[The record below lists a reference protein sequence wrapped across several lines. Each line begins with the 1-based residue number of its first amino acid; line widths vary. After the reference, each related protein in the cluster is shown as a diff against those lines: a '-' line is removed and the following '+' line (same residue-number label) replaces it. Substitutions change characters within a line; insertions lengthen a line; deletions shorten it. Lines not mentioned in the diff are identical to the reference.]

1 MLGCDMMMNC
11 VNSYYQRVSIK
22 EIKNHPWF
30 LKNLPR
36 ELTEPAQAIYY
47 RKENPSFSSLQSV
60 EDIMKIVEQAKIP
73 PPVSRSIGG
82 FGWGGEEEEEVK
94 EYVEGEEEDEEDEYE
109 KRVKEAH
116 ASGEVNVS

>member
-1 MLGCDMMMNC
+1 MKNLTIKTFFIL
-11 VNSYYQRVSIK
+11 QRISIK

-47 RKENPSFSSLQSV
+47 RKENPTFSLQTV
-60 EDIMKIVEQAKIP
+60 EEIMKIVEEAKVP

-82 FGWGGEEEEEVK
+82 FGWGGEEDGDE
-94 EYVEGEEEDEEDEYE
+94 EEEDTDAEEEDEYE
-109 KRVKEAH
+109 KRVKEAQ